1 MKRIFIALFALA
13 LVQISVAQNK
23 IPSVKIK
30 DVAGKEVNTAD
41 LSNDGKP
48 MILSFWATWCK
59 PCLKELKA
67 IGDVYTDWVDET
79 GVKLV
84 AISVD
89 DARSS
94 AKVKTMA
101 DANGWEYEMLLDLN
115 GDFKRAMNVANPPH
129 IFIIDGKGNIV
140 YQHNGYSE
148 GSENELIEKVRLLNE
163 GKDISKH

>member
-1 MKRIFIALFALA
+1 MKRIFLALFVLA
-13 LVQISVAQNK
+13 LVQIGVAQNK
-23 IPSVKIK
+23 IPSVKLK

-41 LSNDGKP
+41 LNNDGKP
-48 MILSFWATWCK
+48 MIVSFWATWCK
-59 PCLKELKA
+59 PCLKEMKA

-79 GVKLV
+79 GVKMV
-84 AISVD
+84 AVSID

-101 DANGWEYEMLLDLN
+101 DANGWEYEILLDVN

-129 IFIIDGKGNIV
+129 VFIIDGKGNIV

-148 GSENELIEKVRLLNE
+148 GSENELIEKVRMLNE